1 MAGVIA
7 RGQQGMSDEKPERLG
22 LRGRL
27 AHIEST
33 LRLLGGANAT
43 GAIAAGA
50 AFNVF
55 KDTADVQ
62 NAVKTAAVLFL
73 FGIFTF
79 VIAYAALFMT
89 VEDIDHSLHKE
100 GEPTWPEYLFW
111 VPTKSADQYKSTAN
125 WEFAFALFG
134 GLASFLLFLSG
145 LAAILFIAIHLQLG

>member
-1 MAGVIA
+1 
-7 RGQQGMSDEKPERLG
+7 MSEEKPERLG

-50 AFNVF
+50 AFHAFEKNV
-55 KDTADVQ
+55 DVQ
-62 NAVKTAAVLFL
+62 NAVKAAAVLFL

-79 VIAYAALFMT
+79 VVAYAFLFVT
-89 VEDIDHSLHKE
+89 IQEIDHSLHKE

-111 VPTKSADQYKSTAN
+111 VPTKSAQEYHNAAY
-125 WEFAFALFG
+125 WEFVVTGFG
-134 GLASFLLFLSG
+134 LLASFVLFMVGLWFILSMALRLLFE
-145 LAAILFIAIHLQLG
+145 